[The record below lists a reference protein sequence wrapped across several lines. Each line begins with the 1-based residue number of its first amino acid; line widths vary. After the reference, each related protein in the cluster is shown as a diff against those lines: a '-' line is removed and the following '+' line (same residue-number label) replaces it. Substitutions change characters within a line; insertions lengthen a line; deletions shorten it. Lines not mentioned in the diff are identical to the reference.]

1 MLRWHREDCPGPWLQ
16 FREES
21 VECLTCMSNSSYLL
35 DLPRRS
41 RVVPAPSIRRRSCL
55 NLAWPSSVE
64 YSKKCVVK
72 PSGGDFSYA
81 LIDYLGNASYN
92 EKPDT
97 QQDMESKLGF
107 PHLPSD
113 YHIRVLHLSPAR
125 QWTTPLHGY
134 LEVQDLNRRPYYE
147 ALSYTWVDEKGDAA
161 LSRTLYIGTECDILP
176 ITESCFQALRR
187 LRLEGAYRPI
197 WVDSICI
204 NQLNNVEKSHQI
216 ALMRTIY
223 AKSIRCVADLGE
235 PTSSSDM
242 VIEYANNPG
251 DNESMDQLSRE
262 LVDDALSDLFRRK
275 YFSRIWIIQEIVSAP
290 QVKINCGT
298 GSVDWRL
305 LVASTPMSIPL
316 YWMQGFRDS
325 VATGRPTNAYH
336 GPRGLLQLLRDT
348 ADSECSDPR
357 DKIFALLGLVRG
369 LDLEGITADYDLTYV
384 QVYTGLAAYLIR
396 NHGYVKLIMMGTKG
410 DASLPSWVPNWTLL
424 RELDWAYF
432 DARSRAFDSAQQ
444 KTLRESACLVLDN
457 SLKSTTFRD
466 SNVSESIRP
475 IIRTTN
481 LINEQLYRPEIH
493 GQTGALIYTVSFLF
507 SFKDPKAKNLSS
519 TRCTKWLWK
528 ASERDIS
535 QLVIVTLEPVI
546 EDMDIIACFPGQ
558 KALIHL
564 RRTLFST
571 YRILGEAMIFLH
583 ELSEERAKSF
593 PPSEEK
599 KRLMDRHII
608 LFTDYITLWCEKVS
622 NASELWKIFN
632 DPTGSSGFHVR
643 FTRDRQT
650 TCIFYSRG
658 VTIEEVH
665 GQYLALKKEFG
676 SMAGV
681 LKHWIGRDG
690 QSPAPSVVGD
700 LIQCIAYWRESEN
713 WENSDTLLL
722 PIQRKVVE
730 FHLTAWLNAN
740 IIRQRW
746 LAIEKL
752 LAARHEMDKTCGT
765 SLGQHPIVADSSS
778 IANIPAGKIIEV
790 WKDLTRN
797 LVLRLNLLA
806 DAADIAAF
814 SLLDEGCM
822 QANEFDRECDE
833 FLNDTFADILHGLD
847 EMYRSCEQHQTA
859 RDNGAQAE
867 SPGIPDQTMD
877 LLGLLSAEGGFQL
890 FGSHHEDWQENKDHA
905 QCHVCIDL
913 RDRCDTMSWEENWTM
928 PKSRSDIKTA
938 VRALGITTY
947 GDRRR
952 FALWKEPD
960 MEARRAAQVS
970 GGLLDLSLRALE
982 EKDIVII

>member
-1 MLRWHREDCPGPWLQ
+1 
-16 FREES
+16 
-21 VECLTCMSNSSYLL
+21 
-35 DLPRRS
+35 
-41 RVVPAPSIRRRSCL
+41 
-55 NLAWPSSVE
+55 
-64 YSKKCVVK
+64 
-72 PSGGDFSYA
+72 
-81 LIDYLGNASYN
+81 
-92 EKPDT
+92 
-97 QQDMESKLGF
+97 
-107 PHLPSD
+107 
-113 YHIRVLHLSPAR
+113 
-125 QWTTPLHGY
+125 
-134 LEVQDLNRRPYYE
+134 
-147 ALSYTWVDEKGDAA
+147 
-161 LSRTLYIGTECDILP
+161 
-176 ITESCFQALRR
+176 
-187 LRLEGAYRPI
+187 
-197 WVDSICI
+197 
-204 NQLNNVEKSHQI
+204 
-216 ALMRTIY
+216 MRTIY

-242 VIEYANNPG
+242 AIEYANNPG
-251 DNESMDQLSRE
+251 VNESMDQLSRE
-262 LVDDALSDLFRRK
+262 LIDDALSDLFRRK

-290 QVKINCGT
+290 QVKVNCGT

-316 YWMQGFRDS
+316 NWIQGFRDG

-336 GPRGLLQLLRDT
+336 GPEGLLQLLRDT

-396 NHGYVKLIMMGTKG
+396 NHGYIELIMMGTKG

-424 RELDWAYF
+424 RELDWAKL
-432 DARSRAFDSAQQ
+432 DVRSRTFDSAQK
-444 KTLRESACLVLDN
+444 KTLRESACLILVN
-457 SLKSTTFRD
+457 SLKSTWFLN
-466 SNVSESIRP
+466 SNVFESIRF
-475 IIRTTN
+475 ITQTTN
-481 LINEQLYRPEIH
+481 LINERLYTPEIH
-493 GQTGALIYTVSFLF
+493 GQTGALIYTASFLF
-507 SFKDPKAKNLSS
+507 SFKDPKAKTLSS

-546 EDMDIIACFPGQ
+546 GDTDIIACFPGQ
-558 KALIHL
+558 KALVHL

-583 ELSEERAKSF
+583 ELSEELAESF
-593 PPSEEK
+593 PPSIEEK
-599 KRLMDRHII
+599 KGLMNRHII

-632 DPTGSSGFHVR
+632 DPTGSSAFHVR
-643 FTRDRQT
+643 FTGERQT

-713 WENSDTLLL
+713 WEDSDILLF
-722 PIQRKVVE
+722 QREVVDS
-730 FHLTAWLNAN
+730 HLTAWANAN
-740 IIRQRW
+740 IIWQRW

-752 LAARHEMDKTCGT
+752 LAAHYEMDKTCGI
-765 SLGQHPIVADSSS
+765 SSRKHPIVADSLS
-778 IANIPAGKIIEV
+778 IANIPAGKITEV

-806 DAADIAAF
+806 DAADVKAF
-814 SLLDEGCM
+814 SLLNETRI
-822 QANEFDRECDE
+822 QANEFDRDCDE
-833 FLNDTFADILHGLD
+833 FLNGTFTDILHELD
-847 EMYRSCEQHQTA
+847 KMYRSCEPHQT
-859 RDNGAQAE
+859 QVFSSSAE
-867 SPGIPDQTMD
+867 SPGMPDQTMD
-877 LLGLLSAEGGFQL
+877 LLGLPSDEGFYTLSGF
-890 FGSHHEDWQENKDHA
+890 HHEDWWENHT
-905 QCHVCIDL
+905 QCRICVDL
-913 RDRCDTMSWEENWTM
+913 GDQCDTMSWEEHWKM
-928 PKSRSDIKTA
+928 PKSRSDIETA
-938 VRALGITTY
+938 VRALGVAIY

-952 FALWKEPD
+952 FTIWKEPD

-970 GGLLDLSLRALE
+970 AGLLDLSLRALRQ
-982 EKDIVII
+982 KDIFII